1 MKADQRKEI
10 ETNSLVLA
18 VQRMRERM
26 TGRTI
31 YYVIGTV
38 AVVVGAVLLYRYLTG
53 ERSKT
58 RDAGLL
64 QLVAANTPEK
74 LKQGIEDHRGTLLG
88 SLFKLQ
94 LARHYLLD
102 EGLPKLGTDSGEQ
115 RKAAANAVAEA
126 RTYYL
131 DLTGEFK
138 DKEERA
144 LLQEAWLGAAQAEEA
159 LVGLPTAEGGT
170 DSRGSADKV
179 IEYYEKAASFFPDT
193 EFSKRYKEHADKIKA
208 NKDQFVST
216 QKQIYAPR
224 PAVPGFEPPPAKG
237 GPLGTLP
244 PLPGTEPPP
253 TPKPGAPITSTT
265 TTTPPPA
272 PKTGTTAG
280 TTTTTTPPAKPS
292 TTPQPKKTSEPP
304 KGKPKA
310 K

>member
-1 MKADQRKEI
+1 MKAEQRKEI

-26 TGRTI
+26 TGRTL

-38 AVVVGAVLLYRYLTG
+38 AVVVGAILLYRYMTG

-58 RDAGLL
+58 RDAGLM
-64 QLVAANTPEK
+64 QLVTASTPEK

-102 EGLPKLGTDSGEQ
+102 EGLPKLGTDVTDE
-115 RKAAANAVAEA
+115 RNKAANAVAEA

-138 DKEERA
+138 EKEQQG

-159 LVGLPTAEGGT
+159 LVGLPTAVGGT

-179 IEYYEKAASFFPDT
+179 IEYYEKAASFFPDS
-193 EFSKRYKEHADKIKA
+193 EFSKRYKEHLDKIKA
-208 NKDQFVST
+208 NKDQFVAA
-216 QKQIYAPR
+216 QKQFYAPR
-224 PAVPGFEPPPAKG
+224 SFEPPPAKG

-253 TPKPGAPITSTT
+253 APKPSPPVTSTT
-265 TTTPPPA
+265 TTTPPA
-272 PKTGTTAG
+272 PKPGTPAA
-280 TTTTTTPPAKPS
+280 TTTTTTPPPAKPP
-292 TTPQPKKTSEPP
+292 TTPQPKKTPEPP